1 MRLLKRV
8 KNAFNYKSHLKSI
21 EEISKKAEEQR
32 EAIDLFMSRYDPTI
46 EKFCSLRNDRCISCG
61 LMFWEKD
68 INHRYTTAN
77 EEHCENFYKLSFPD
91 CKKIIG
97 STDAELMKDWNKN
110 SGIINTF
117 GTLCVST
124 DEYIKT
130 HMKPTRFFEFGYRG
144 EEALLFDICKSPI
157 IKNGVFAGSYGTAV
171 DVSMRE
177 SEMVDLL
184 QYYMSTNQAFRLD
197 HGEKKDI
204 AAYLIMNNNKKFNRD
219 FPEGGNSDYTLKRTT
234 DYR

>member
-46 EKFCSLRNDRCISCG
+46 EKFCSLRNDKCISCG

-117 GTLCVST
+117 GNLCVST
-124 DEYIKT
+124 DEYVKI
-130 HMKPTRFFEFGYRG
+130 HMRPTRFFEFGYRG
-144 EEALLFDICKSPI
+144 DETLLFDICKTPI
-157 IKNGVFAGSYGTAV
+157 IKDGKFAGSYGTAI

-184 QYYMSTNQAFRLD
+184 QYYMSTEQAFRLD
-197 HGEKKDI
+197 AGKKRDI
-204 AAYLIMNNNKKFNRD
+204 AAYIILTKNKKFNRD
-219 FPEGGNSDYTLKRTT
+219 FPEGKQYEHAH
-234 DYR
+234 